1 MYLLLAST
9 TTTPNMRVKQSMH
22 PFIDHYNFP
31 YYVVKSNQIKSRPTR
46 DSSGQVPARIITCPT
61 HIYYSVFFF
70 PPVTYRPRD
79 LECSKKFAGLRRTH
93 ASFPLSFLPSFFP
106 FTHPSLSLNYFAS
119 LFITYLCH
127 RSPLPFMARQSIS
140 AAPSPPNFPLQKMKV
155 IVWSTA
161 DPVRTLT
168 VSGSRP
174 GGGS

>member
-1 MYLLLAST
+1 
-9 TTTPNMRVKQSMH
+9 MRVKQFMH
-22 PFIDHYNFP
+22 PFIDHYNSP
-31 YYVVKSNQIKSRPTR
+31 YYVVQSNQIKSSPTR

-61 HIYYSVFFF
+61 HILFCLLF

-106 FTHPSLSLNYFAS
+106 FTSFPFSQLFCPSVHHFFVSSLPITLHGPSIHLSCAF
-119 LFITYLCH
+119 
-127 RSPLPFMARQSIS
+127 
-140 AAPSPPNFPLQKMKV
+140 SPPNFPLQKMKV